1 MFLFLGEKRIE
12 SISIACLESPLSL
25 SLSLSLSLPNFS
37 RWVEIVYMLGGETN
51 TMNVVGLAR

>member
-12 SISIACLESPLSL
+12 SISIAFLEIPL

>member
-12 SISIACLESPLSL
+12 SISIACLESPL